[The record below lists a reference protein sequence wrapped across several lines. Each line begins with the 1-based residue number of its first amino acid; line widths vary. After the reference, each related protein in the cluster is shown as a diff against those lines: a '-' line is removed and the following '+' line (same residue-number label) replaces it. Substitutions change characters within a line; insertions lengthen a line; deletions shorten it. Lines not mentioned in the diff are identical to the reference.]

1 MRKTQHYTK
10 LNPSPITE
18 PKSDKQQALLIQL
31 AAIPRGSVTSYG
43 QLAKAAGLGN
53 AARWV
58 AQQLKKLP
66 DDTQLPWHRVISA
79 SGRISLPSETS
90 AGQEQ
95 RRRLTKEGIAIIN
108 DRVDSRFFW

>member
-1 MRKTQHYTK
+1 MRKPQPYTK
-10 LNPSPITE
+10 LNPTPLTPSN
-18 PKSDKQQALLIQL
+18 SDKQQALLIQL
-31 AAIPRGSVTSYG
+31 AAIPRGQITSYS

-58 AQQLKKLP
+58 VQQLKKLP

-79 SGRISLPSETS
+79 SGRISLPAESA

-95 RRRLTKEGIAIIN
+95 RRRLTEEGITIIN
-108 DRVDSRFFW
+108 DRISASFFW